1 MLKHRKN
8 LLQFCLNV
16 SWKCTGN
23 LLNIGMKQRKTLS
36 KYIISRSWSLNT
48 KWTIIHCSC

>member
-36 KYIISRSWSLNT
+36 KYIISLGIGLSTRSGQ
-48 KWTIIHCSC
+48 